1 VSLYDLI
8 YYLDRLHLDTL
19 KFRVIPVL
27 NAESAAAIQ
36 VLYVAQAAEEK
47 VGMFPFQGLSCPATT
62 ASLFTIKGAASSE
75 SIVLYQRKIFSNE
88 ARFTEQSYTMNIEG
102 GNTQVR
108 SMMMKVDNMED

>member
-1 VSLYDLI
+1 MSLYDLI

-47 VGMFPFQGLSCPATT
+47 VGMFPFEGL
-62 ASLFTIKGAASSE
+62 GAFE
-75 SIVLYQRKIFSNE
+75 SVSAPSRTVVVYHMGV
-88 ARFTEQSYTMNIEG
+88 QSA
-102 GNTQVR
+102 
-108 SMMMKVDNMED
+108 